1 VLSDPRSDTYVLRVV
16 AGLLEVNTGPVMA
29 EEDEGLCGGMI
40 ATVMDPVNNP
50 AGDPLGGWEG
60 LLPDRSS

>member
-1 VLSDPRSDTYVLRVV
+1 V

-29 EEDEGLCGGMI
+29 EEDEELCGGMI